1 MIITNAQ
8 RIALNIPFYAPHVT
22 RAMHRGQSF
31 DERVYLYRL
40 ETDNDLVAHADSTVS
55 TPVDHLIGQNPYAIM
70 HDDRIG
76 FGPQVACLDLVGK
89 DAGVPVHAL
98 LGTRIRGRYP
108 ISWWDI
114 DMAPADWVKEAK
126 ESIRR
131 GYTSFKMKA
140 RPWWDVVEQVTAVGR
155 VVPDDYRFDI
165 DFNGFLL
172 TPAAAEVLLHQ
183 LDDHPNVGMY
193 ESPFYLW
200 NDLDGG
206 RRLCRRVRKP
216 VMEHFHEAVLHARA
230 SDGFVICHA
239 GVTETREQGILAAS
253 FNKPCW
259 IQLPGAGVTRTLAAH
274 LGSVLTHAYLP
285 CIIGCELWKSDLIAA
300 PPRVVDGH
308 IPVPDSPGL
317 GVEVDERAVGR
328 YTVDERELTPRRRY
342 RNRKRILRVTR
353 PGPGKTQRVREFTD
367 EPSYQQAFASGSLP
381 GFEPGAA
388 LEVIEDD
395 GSASFRRRHR
405 KVCEEEKLG

>member
-114 DMAPADWVKEAK
+114 DMPPADWAAEAR
-126 ESIRR
+126 ESVVR
-131 GYTSFKMKA
+131 GYASFKMKA
-140 RPWWDVVEQVTAVGR
+140 RPWRDIFAQVEAAAE
-155 VVPDDYRFDI
+155 VVPGDYKFDI

-172 TPAAAEVLLHQ
+172 DQAGDIDFHPAIDTVLCDSVHILNHELAVQ
-183 LDDHPNVGMY
+183 HLPTRMYQRKRKGAVMGNRFTDSHP
-193 ESPFYLW
+193 
-200 NDLDGG
+200 
-206 RRLCRRVRKP
+206 
-216 VMEHFHEAVLHARA
+216 
-230 SDGFVICHA
+230 
-239 GVTETREQGILAAS
+239 
-253 FNKPCW
+253 
-259 IQLPGAGVTRTLAAH
+259 
-274 LGSVLTHAYLP
+274 
-285 CIIGCELWKSDLIAA
+285 
-300 PPRVVDGH
+300 
-308 IPVPDSPGL
+308 SPGPATIMKL
-317 GVEVDERAVGR
+317 QQPAYSLDS
-328 YTVDERELTPRRRY
+328 
-342 RNRKRILRVTR
+342 TR
-353 PGPGKTQRVREFTD
+353 LN
-367 EPSYQQAFASGSLP
+367 S
-381 GFEPGAA
+381 
-388 LEVIEDD
+388 
-395 GSASFRRRHR
+395 RHR
-405 KVCEEEKLG
+405 